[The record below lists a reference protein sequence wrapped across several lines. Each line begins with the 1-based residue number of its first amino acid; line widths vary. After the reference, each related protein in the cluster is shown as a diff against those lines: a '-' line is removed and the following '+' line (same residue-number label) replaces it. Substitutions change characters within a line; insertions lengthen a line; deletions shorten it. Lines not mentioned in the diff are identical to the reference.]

1 MVACMSMPCG
11 LSTSFVPRHRFRSQ
25 MQIGD
30 HVSVKPEVGMVMVGV
45 ERYAATVLGA
55 KKSQSL

>member
-1 MVACMSMPCG
+1 
-11 LSTSFVPRHRFRSQ
+11 